1 MALAQQSRAPLS
13 SEASRPAAPGEPAD
27 RLSSALFV
35 TALLHGIVILG
46 LTFTGEDFGTDS
58 DATSLEV
65 VIVTTQRDTPL
76 TTPDTQLLAQQNL
89 RGSGNTREEAVLQTA
104 PGQAIAADVFEA
116 PSAGAPV
123 PQLEGADTSAMP
135 DDQSLVAAAEASR
148 RFRDPGERDS
158 RTQAVSSTLP
168 RNTTSVDV
176 LGRPSDQTWV
186 TSSGPR
192 ELLVSAST
200 RESRIASYLAQWKQK
215 VELVGTLNYPAQAKL
230 RETGRFPTLEVAIA
244 ASGALQDVRIS
255 RSSGEKHLDQAAIDI
270 LRMAAPFEPFPEQL
284 RQDYD
289 VLRFAYEWQF
299 TRGETTL
306 SGGSPTP

>member
-1 MALAQQSRAPLS
+1 MALAPQTRAPVSRAAGS
-13 SEASRPAAPGEPAD
+13 PAAPGEPAD

-46 LTFTGEDFGTDS
+46 LTFSGEDFGTGT

-65 VIVTTQRDTPL
+65 VIVTTQRDPPL
-76 TTPDTQLLAQQNL
+76 TTPDSQLLAQQNL
-89 RGSGNTREEAVLQTA
+89 RGSGNTREELMLQTA
-104 PGQAIAADVFEA
+104 PGQAIVADPFQA
-116 PSAGAPV
+116 PSSGAPV
-123 PQLEGADTSAMP
+123 PQLEGVATSATP
-135 DDQSLVAAAEASR
+135 EDQSLVAAAEASR
-148 RFRDPGERDS
+148 RFRDPGERDP
-158 RTQAVSSTLP
+158 RTQTASSTLP

-186 TSSGPR
+186 TGAGPR

-215 VELVGTLNYPAQAKL
+215 VELVGTLNYPVQAKL
-230 RETGRFPTLEVAIA
+230 RATGRFPTLEVAIA
-244 ASGALQDVRIS
+244 ADGALQDVRIS
-255 RSSGEKHLDQAAIDI
+255 RSSGEKRLDQAAIDI
-270 LRMAAPFEPFPEQL
+270 LRMAAPFEPFPEPL

-306 SGGSPTP
+306 SGTARGP